1 MFRTA
6 VTTLTCSSMS
16 LIRSFVTLRADTSEI
31 TDWPEPSKDK
41 VLVTQVFPEEEDELG
56 AKAIDW
62 MAEPLTDLA
71 TREANKNSM
80 RVRMEMMI
88 MRVQRELCRALEN
101 EENPKYKFQ
110 VDRWTRSEGG
120 GGITCVLQDGH
131 TYEKAGVNI
140 SVVHGKI
147 PPKAVAQMNDRGKNL
162 PEGKEMPF
170 FACGISSVIHPRNPH
185 IPTIHFNY
193 RYFEVH
199 V

>member
-1 MFRTA
+1 M
-6 VTTLTCSSMS
+6 
-16 LIRSFVTLRADTSEI
+16 
-31 TDWPEPSKDK
+31 
-41 VLVTQVFPEEEDELG
+41 TQVFPQEEDDEEG

-88 MRVQRELCRALEN
+88 MRVQREFCRALEN

-147 PPKAVAQMNDRGKNL
+147 PPAAVVQMNARGKNL
-162 PEGKEMPF
+162 PEGEEMPF
-170 FACGISSVIHPRNPH
+170 FACGISSVM
-185 IPTIHFNY
+185 
-193 RYFEVH
+193 
-199 V
+199 